1 MSDLETNKMA
11 SLRFRDFGDVLVTR
25 DQGEPVRRHL
35 LHLLTTCRR
44 VEVNL
49 DDVEA
54 YTPSFMDEVLG
65 KCLVEIGRDR
75 FGSDVKL
82 VATRVEV
89 RKLVNLIL
97 SNRAAGKQP

>member
-1 MSDLETNKMA
+1 MPQAGHATPTLHLSE
-11 SLRFRDFGDVLVTR
+11 FGTVLVTR
-25 DQGEPVRRHL
+25 DQGEPVRMQLMGL
-35 LHLLTTCRR
+35 LQTHSE

-65 KCLVEIGRDR
+65 KCLEAIGLEEFRKK
-75 FGSDVKL
+75 VTL
-82 VATRVEV
+82 VASAPEV

-97 SNRAAGKQP
+97 SNRAAARSS